1 MIVDVSHLSEG
12 GFWDVVSHSK
22 TPPVASHSNARAL
35 RDHPRNLSDR
45 QIRALAEKGGVA
57 GVNFYQNFLGESGS
71 CRIDEM
77 VGHVRHMYRIG
88 GEDFVAVGTDFD
100 GFSERDGD
108 FRYRG
113 DATAIRGVKKV
124 GIYLAAD

>member
-1 MIVDVSHLSEG
+1 M
-12 GFWDVVSHSK
+12 
-22 TPPVASHSNARAL
+22 
-35 RDHPRNLSDR
+35 
-45 QIRALAEKGGVA
+45 
-57 GVNFYQNFLGESGS
+57 NFYQNFLGESGS

-88 GEDFVAVGTDFD
+88 GEDLWRWGRILTDLAGRKRWRFQI
-100 GFSERDGD
+100 S
-108 FRYRG
+108 G